1 MANFSLPI
9 LVYINHNQHLSFV
22 LKYKT
27 EGNEKTENYWN
38 IASCKLYL
46 EGIRDLLNGGNYSYT
61 HSYFTKKTDDYLMF
75 YEFTIDKNTVYAYY
89 YKVN

>member
-27 EGNEKTENYWN
+27 EGNEKTKNYWN

-61 HSYFTKKTDDYLMF
+61 HSYFTKKQMITSCFMSLPSIKTLCML
-75 YEFTIDKNTVYAYY
+75 IIIR
-89 YKVN
+89 